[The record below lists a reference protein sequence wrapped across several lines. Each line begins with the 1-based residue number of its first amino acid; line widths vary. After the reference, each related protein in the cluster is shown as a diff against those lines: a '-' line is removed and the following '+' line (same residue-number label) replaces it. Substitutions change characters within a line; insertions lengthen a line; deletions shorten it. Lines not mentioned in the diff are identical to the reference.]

1 MMSFIQ
7 NITLNNPQKTEKL
20 SISLKKEKGSE
31 QRNLNLIYLKI
42 RKKDQNLQCF

>member
-31 QRNLNLIYLKI
+31 QRNLNYLKI
-42 RKKDQNLQCF
+42 RKKGQNLQCF